1 MWHKGHNVQRGTI
14 AAQFGTQKVSMP
26 TELRIIPV
34 RGIGEVRPGDD
45 LAGLILGALAEEAA
59 ALADGDIVVVTQ
71 KVVSKAEGRLVD
83 PRDVE
88 PSHTAHMV
96 AAQGAKDAHH
106 YEVVLRETRRIVRMD
121 RGVLICETHHGFIC
135 ANAGVD
141 ESNVAGGQ
149 LLTLLPLDPD
159 ASAER
164 LRAALRERAGVDT
177 AVVISDTFGRP
188 WREGQVNVAIGV
200 AGIAPLNDYAGQP
213 DVHGYTMRATNIAV
227 ADEIAS
233 AAELVMGKV
242 EAVPVALVR
251 GYQYARSEGSARQ
264 LVRAPEKDLFR

>member
-1 MWHKGHNVQRGTI
+1 MQSEIG
-14 AAQFGTQKVSMP
+14 
-26 TELRIIPV
+26 IIPV

-45 LAGLILGALAEEAA
+45 LAGMILSAITNQGTQ
-59 ALADGDIVVVTQ
+59 LADGDILVVTQ
-71 KVVSKAEGRLVD
+71 KIVSKAEGRLVD

-88 PSHTAHMV
+88 PSHMAHMV

-141 ESNVAGGQ
+141 ESNVAGGHM
-149 LLTLLPLDPD
+149 LTLLPVDPD

-164 LRAALRERAGVDT
+164 LRQFIREQLGIDL
-177 AVVISDTFGRP
+177 AVIISDTFGRP
-188 WREGQVNVAIGV
+188 WREGQVNIAIGV
-200 AGIAPLNDYAGQP
+200 AGMAPLADYAGQP
-213 DVHGYTMRATNIAV
+213 DVYGYTMRATNIAV

-242 EAVPVALVR
+242 EAIPLAVVR
-251 GYQYARSEGSARQ
+251 GYAYPRAEGNARL

>member
-1 MWHKGHNVQRGTI
+1 M
-14 AAQFGTQKVSMP
+14 S

-34 RGIGEVRPGDD
+34 RGIGEVQPGDD
-45 LAGLILGALAEEAA
+45 LAGLILGALAEGPA

-88 PSHTAHMV
+88 PSHMAHMV

-106 YEVVLRETRRIVRMD
+106 YEVVLRESRRIVRMD

-149 LLTLLPLDPD
+149 RLTLLPVDPD
-159 ASAER
+159 ASAAR